1 MQLRDILRVLNGRI
15 VNNINTP
22 ELEISSGGAADL
34 MSDVL
39 AFTTDGN
46 SLLFTG
52 LTNQQV
58 VRTAE
63 MANINAIVF
72 VRGKQPPPTTIEL
85 ADELHIPLIACDYSM
100 YQACGLAYQAGL
112 PNNRLAN
119 LRPEPPP

>member
-1 MQLRDILRVLNGRI
+1 MERMQLREIIRILNGQVI
-15 VNNINTP
+15 TMTYTP
-22 ELEISSGGAADL
+22 TLELSSGGAADL

-63 MANINAIVF
+63 MASIGAIVF
-72 VRGKQPPPTTIEL
+72 VRGKQPPPSTTEL
-85 ADELHIPLIACDYSM
+85 ADELGIPLISCGYSM
-100 YQACGLAYQAGL
+100 YEACGLMYKAGL
-112 PNNRLAN
+112 PNNRLAD
-119 LRPEPPP
+119 LST

>member
-1 MQLRDILRVLNGRI
+1 MQLHEILRILNGRI
-15 VNNINTP
+15 VNNTDNP
-22 ELEISSGGAADL
+22 ELELTSGGAADL

-63 MANINAIVF
+63 MANVGAIVF
-72 VRGKQPPPTTIEL
+72 VRGKQPPPSTTEL

-100 YQACGLAYQAGL
+100 YQACGLLYQAGL
-112 PNNRLAN
+112 PNNRLADF
-119 LRPEPPP
+119 RPEQP

>member
-1 MQLRDILRVLNGRI
+1 MQLHEILRILNGRI
-15 VNNINTP
+15 VNNTDNP
-22 ELEISSGGAADL
+22 ELELTSGGAADL

-63 MANINAIVF
+63 MANVGAIVF
-72 VRGKQPPPTTIEL
+72 VRGKQPPSATIEL
-85 ADELHIPLIACDYSM
+85 ADELHRDDKRSRHGYHRPRTGRTDPRAGT
-100 YQACGLAYQAGL
+100 GL
-112 PNNRLAN
+112 
-119 LRPEPPP
+119 

>member
-1 MQLRDILRVLNGRI
+1 MQLREIVRILNGQVMTRTYDP
-15 VNNINTP
+15 VL
-22 ELEISSGGAADL
+22 ELSSGGAADL

-63 MANINAIVF
+63 MANIGAIVF
-72 VRGKQPPPTTIEL
+72 VRGKEPPPSTTEL
-85 ADELHIPLIACDYSM
+85 ADELGIPLISCGHSM
-100 YQACGLAYQAGL
+100 YEACGLMFQAGL
-112 PNNRLAN
+112 PNNRLAD
-119 LRPEPPP
+119 LST